1 MEISTLSHIST
12 RLILSLT
19 WGCGDGFWRLTLF
32 VILQLIANIVSRE
45 GARHIKLLHT
55 MSFTLGYASWAMDW
69 YCLWGEVSHCLAHS
83 FFRQCSIDH
92 SIVSKIP
99 NNTNLD
105 HHYFTSLGNLFFLSL
120 LNADLPW
127 IKEHIFFFLK
137 SKKWQSPRMH
147 FLQQYFSICN
157 FTLEFHFS
165 AFPTEWVNVLLNSI

>member
-1 MEISTLSHIST
+1 MKTNFIRHSAINCKYCLQGRSQAHQIAAHNELHVGLCVMGHGLILPLRRSVTLSS
-12 RLILSLT
+12 SY
-19 WGCGDGFWRLTLF
+19 F
-32 VILQLIANIVSRE
+32 
-45 GARHIKLLHT
+45 
-55 MSFTLGYASWAMDW
+55 
-69 YCLWGEVSHCLAHS
+69 